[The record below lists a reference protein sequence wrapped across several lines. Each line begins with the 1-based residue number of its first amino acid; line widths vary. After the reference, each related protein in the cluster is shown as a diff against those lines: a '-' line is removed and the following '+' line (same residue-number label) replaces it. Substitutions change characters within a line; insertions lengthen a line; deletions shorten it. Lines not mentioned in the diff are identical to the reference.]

1 MPRSVRR
8 CRPDGLLQVHRG
20 RAPHGTGEVALDV
33 DSANNAHLRVG
44 DRVTLLTAGPPRPAV
59 LVGLVAYGKVTSLP
73 GATLVALD
81 PAVAG
86 RLLGT
91 PGSFTTIDLTA
102 DDGVSP
108 QQLRRAVAAELPA
121 GLQAVTGQ
129 QAADESVRAVRKAVR
144 FLPMALMMFVGV
156 SLFVSA
162 FLIVNTFSMLVS
174 QRSREFGLLRA
185 VGATSRQV
193 FATVVGEALVVGA
206 AASAAGFGLGVAAA
220 HGMHRLLP
228 ALGVQLPSTPVTVHG
243 SVAGVA
249 LAVGTTVT
257 VLAALVPAFRAGQVT
272 PMAALLGLSSRS
284 RRTLPAGRDGCS
296 VPLPWPVS
304 RSPRPASHARDR
316 RECASSAWVP

>member
-1 MPRSVRR
+1 MTAFPPSSSVARS
-8 CRPDGLLQVHRG
+8 RPSC
-20 RAPHGTGEVALDV
+20 PHGLE
-33 DSANNAHLRVG
+33 
-44 DRVTLLTAGPPRPAV
+44 
-59 LVGLVAYGKVTSLP
+59 
-73 GATLVALD
+73 
-81 PAVAG
+81 
-86 RLLGT
+86 
-91 PGSFTTIDLTA
+91 
-102 DDGVSP
+102 
-108 QQLRRAVAAELPA
+108 
-121 GLQAVTGQ
+121 AVTGQ

-243 SVAGVA
+243 SVAVVA

-284 RRTLPAGRDGCS
+284 RRTSRLVAMLFGAVAVAGLAIAAAGVARAGQPGMRQFGLGALIAVVGLAPLARHVVSPLVAVIGKPWARFLGVPGRLGCDYAVRNPAA
-296 VPLPWPVS
+296 P
-304 RSPRPASHARDR
+304 
-316 RECASSAWVP
+316 